1 MFTRGMVAIGTFRA
15 ISLNLNGPATN
26 ILNLAMNQMLLVVVQ
41 MAIQSLNESPT
52 KVTYSHFS

>member
-1 MFTRGMVAIGTFRA
+1 MLTRGMVAIGTFRA